1 MKSFWNAVGKAAVK
15 VALYALEH
23 PDQVK
28 LVVNTIAEARK

>member
-1 MKSFWNAVGKAAVK
+1 MKKFWSFIGKYAVK

-28 LVVNTIAEARK
+28 TIVDTVKVRK